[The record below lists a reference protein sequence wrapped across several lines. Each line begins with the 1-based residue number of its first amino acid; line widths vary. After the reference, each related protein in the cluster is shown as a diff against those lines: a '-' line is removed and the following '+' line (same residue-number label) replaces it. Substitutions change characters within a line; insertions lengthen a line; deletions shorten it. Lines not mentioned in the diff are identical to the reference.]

1 MRFLL
6 AWRNMIHDRT
16 RTLVLLSGMGFSIL
30 LLFMQVGF
38 FNACQINSFMIYDM
52 FGFNAVMLA
61 PYYVFIDDAGTL
73 PLYRAEMAESVPG
86 VASARPLFLSSA
98 RLRNPGT
105 GEEEK
110 ILAIGVDIDT
120 APFIDPDKNQLLG
133 KLKPL
138 DSALMDRKVTLDY
151 GALPVGA
158 YTELDSR
165 RIKISGEYTH
175 GAGFIAGSSII
186 LSNESFC
193 KIINRSIRSP
203 NAVLLNFSPDADPK
217 AVLSRLKEKLPAD
230 VQVMT
235 RKELQH
241 REQHFFM
248 AVNPIGVMFS
258 SGAVIAFL
266 VGAVILYQI
275 LASEVM
281 HHLREYATLKAM
293 GYTSRDLKVVVMAQ
307 GLLMTAAGFIPSA
320 AIAVYLY
327 KLVQDIV
334 QVPLFMTPDLLGFIF
349 SASLAMTAV
358 SGLLAVRRIE
368 SADPAELF

>member
-6 AWRNMIHDRT
+6 AWRNMIHNRT

-38 FNACQINSFMIYDM
+38 YNACQINSFMIYDM

-73 PLYRAEMAESVPG
+73 PLYRAKIALSVPG
-86 VASARPLFLSSA
+86 VASATPLFLSSA
-98 RLRNPGT
+98 LLRNPGT
-105 GEEEK
+105 GETDK
-110 ILAIGVDIDT
+110 ILALGIDIDT
-120 APFIDPDKNQLLG
+120 APFLDPDKNRLVE

-138 DSALMDRKVTLDY
+138 DSALMDRKVTLNY
-151 GALPVGA
+151 GNLPVGA
-158 YTELDSR
+158 YTELDGS

-175 GAGFIAGSSII
+175 GAGFIAGGSII
-186 LSNESFC
+186 LSDESFC
-193 KIINRSIRSP
+193 KVKKTSVWSP
-203 NAVLLNFSPDADPK
+203 NVVLLSFSPGADPQK
-217 AVLSRLKEKLPAD
+217 VLSRLKEKLSED

-235 RKELQH
+235 RKELEQ
-241 REQHFFM
+241 RERHFFM

-293 GYTSRDLKVVVMAQ
+293 GYTGRDLKVVVMAQ

-327 KLVQDIV
+327 KLVRDIV